1 MASDITINYFHRS
14 IRDDI
19 ILSYLE
25 RKPFLLSLPVF
36 HSTIK
41 IKISTRIGRFDRR
54 RHRFENTLQK
64 FSLGWEKSLVRAKK
78 TIFHY
83 VCRGFIEFFFY
94 FISLSRWQSSDR
106 IGKDCEFLFLYF
118 LSVYV
123 SPAQAER
130 DLDGVFI
137 VGGFV
142 EILQRFHALVL
153 RATRR
158 VAMVQHRLEKHLA
171 LWIVSGTREEGG

>member
-25 RKPFLLSLPVF
+25 RKPFLLSLLSFDNKNKNLDSDWSIRPT
-36 HSTIK
+36 STSIREYVAK
-41 IKISTRIGRFDRR
+41 ILSWMR
-54 RHRFENTLQK
+54 
-64 FSLGWEKSLVRAKK
+64 EKPGASEK

-106 IGKDCEFLFLYF
+106 IGKDCEFFFLYF